1 MGRPVGRE
9 NPLPL
14 TDSTMPKR
22 TRTAEIARSRASGN
36 LRIGDHWNAITI
48 IALSQ
53 SNPLKAVA
61 ELVENSIDARAKT
74 IVITRGKE
82 KGQHYLRVKDD
93 GEGVRRN
100 ADGEPDFQYVAT
112 HVCDSI
118 KRRLKA
124 QGTQGLQGE
133 FGIGLLSFWTL
144 GEDLLLTSSGDD
156 GRAWQMHLRKGDPS
170 YRITQRPALLPEA
183 GTDVLIR
190 GILPGIK
197 NFSGEKIQWYL
208 ASELRD
214 RIRHSGV
221 SIRVVDR
228 TARAEFKVEPRK
240 FEGRLLH
247 ELDGALP
254 PQSEVYAELYLHAHS
269 PANAV
274 SLYRSG
280 TRVLENIAELGAF
293 ARLPWT
299 SGYVQGIVD
308 APFLNLTPGTRLGV
322 IHDAALARL
331 AEELAPL
338 EARLAKIVADQQKA
352 EEERASRD
360 VLRSVQGA
368 LKEALLALPAE
379 EYDWFDLHRGEGKRR
394 PRTTAEAVPGE
405 AGWPA
410 EQAVSVEGA
419 ANEAEEE
426 AQRQFFEFAGPLFSV
441 VVSPTSSVVEVGG
454 TRPLRALARDRS
466 RRRVEQELT
475 LAWRIVEGE
484 GSLDPV
490 DGEIATFRAGTEPGL
505 VRVEVVATQREV
517 VCRAE
522 AQITVTASLVGK
534 TGAGDTTYQGIPGYT
549 FHKAAG
555 ELWRS
560 RFDTERNLVVINNG
574 HRDFVYAAR
583 SRMLKLR
590 YICRLFAKEL
600 VLRNF
605 VGVAPDQLL
614 ERLLELTLYTEE
626 NLR

>member
-1 MGRPVGRE
+1 MARRIPQTGRP
-9 NPLPL
+9 
-14 TDSTMPKR
+14 
-22 TRTAEIARSRASGN
+22 RSSGN

-61 ELVENSIDARAKT
+61 ELAENSIDAGAKT
-74 IVITRGKE
+74 IIITRGKE

-93 GEGVRRN
+93 GDGVRKN
-100 ADGEPDFQYVAT
+100 ADGEPDFHYVAT

-124 QGTQGLQGE
+124 QGASGLQGE

-144 GEDLLLTSSGDD
+144 GEDLLLTSAGDD
-156 GRAWQMHLRKGDPS
+156 GRAYQMHLRKGDPS
-170 YRITQRPALLPEA
+170 YRITQRPALFTEP
-183 GTDVLIR
+183 GTEVLIK

-221 SIRVVDR
+221 AIRVIDR
-228 TARAEFKVEPRK
+228 TARAEFKVEPRQ

-254 PQSEVYAELYLHAHS
+254 AQSEVYAELYLHAHS
-269 PANAV
+269 PANTV

-280 TRVLENIAELGAF
+280 TRVLGNLTELEAF
-293 ARLPWT
+293 ARMPWT
-299 SGYVQGIVD
+299 SGYVQGIID
-308 APFLNLTPGTRLGV
+308 APYLNLTPGTRLGV
-322 IHDAALARL
+322 IQDAALARL
-331 AEELAPL
+331 IDDLGPL
-338 EARLAKIVADQQKA
+338 ESRLAKIIGDQQRA

-394 PRTTAEAVPGE
+394 PRTAAQSEPLAASQAEGQSIAL
-405 AGWPA
+405 
-410 EQAVSVEGA
+410 GA
-419 ANEAEEE
+419 ADDQEIPE
-426 AQRQFFEFAGPLFSV
+426 AQRQFFEYAGPLFSV
-441 VVSPTSSVVEVGG
+441 MISPTASVIEVGG
-454 TRPLRALARDRS
+454 SRVLRAIARDRA
-466 RRRVEQELT
+466 RRLVEHD
-475 LAWRIVEGE
+475 LAYSWAILEGE
-484 GSLDPV
+484 GTLDRAS
-490 DGEIATFRAGTEPGL
+490 GEMATLRAAAEPGL
-505 VRVEVVATQREV
+505 TRVEVTVTQGDV

-522 AQITVTASLVGK
+522 AQVTVTASLLPK
-534 TGAGDTTYQGIPGYT
+534 AGGGDSSYQGLPGYT
-549 FHKAAG
+549 YHKAAG

-560 RFDTERNLVVINNG
+560 RFDAERNLVVINNG

-583 SRMLKLR
+583 NKMLKLR

-600 VLRNF
+600 VLKNF
-605 VGVAPDQLL
+605 IGIPPDQLL

>member
-1 MGRPVGRE
+1 MAHQ
-9 NPLPL
+9 
-14 TDSTMPKR
+14 DPKSGKP
-22 TRTAEIARSRASGN
+22 RSSGN

-100 ADGEPDFQYVAT
+100 ADGEPDFHYVAT
-112 HVCDSI
+112 HVCDSV

-124 QGTQGLQGE
+124 QGAGGLQGE

-144 GEDLLLTSSGDD
+144 GEELLLTSAGAD
-156 GRAWQMHLRKGDPS
+156 GRAFQMHLKKGDPS
-170 YRITQRPALLPEA
+170 YRITHRPTLFAEA
-183 GTDVLIR
+183 GTEVLIR

-197 NFSGEKIQWYL
+197 NFSGDKIQWYL

-228 TARAEFKVEPRK
+228 TARAEYKVEPRQY
-240 FEGRLLH
+240 EGRLLH

-254 PQSEVYAELYLHAHS
+254 QQSELYAELYLHAHS

-280 TRVLENIAELGAF
+280 TRVLGNLTELEAF
-293 ARLPWT
+293 ARMPWA
-299 SGYVQGIVD
+299 SGYVQGIID
-308 APFLNLTPGTRLGV
+308 APYLNLTPGTRLGV
-322 IHDAALARL
+322 IHDATLARL
-331 AEELAPL
+331 ADELGPL
-338 EARLAKIVADQQKA
+338 ESRLAKIVEDQQRA

-394 PRTTAEAVPGE
+394 PRAGAQSESAMPSEGGDQSVAV
-405 AGWPA
+405 
-410 EQAVSVEGA
+410 GA
-419 ANEAEEE
+419 AEEQEAAE

-441 VVSPTSSVVEVGG
+441 MISPTSSVIEVGG
-454 TRPLRALARDRS
+454 SRALRAIARDRA
-466 RRRVEQELT
+466 RRPVEHD
-475 LAWRIVEGE
+475 LAYAWALLEGE
-484 GSLDPV
+484 GTLDHAG
-490 DGEIATFRAGTEPGL
+490 GEMATFRAAAEPGL
-505 VRVEVVATQREV
+505 ARVEVTVTQGEV

-522 AQITVTASLVGK
+522 AQITVAASLLPKASG
-534 TGAGDTTYQGIPGYT
+534 GDSTYQGLPGYT

-560 RFDTERNLVVINNG
+560 RFDPERNLVVINNG

-600 VLRNF
+600 VLKNF
-605 VGVAPDQLL
+605 IGIPPDQLL

>member
-1 MGRPVGRE
+1 MAHRTERIGRP
-9 NPLPL
+9 
-14 TDSTMPKR
+14 
-22 TRTAEIARSRASGN
+22 RASGN

-61 ELVENSIDARAKT
+61 ELVENSIDARATT

-100 ADGEPDFQYVAT
+100 ADGEPDFHYVAT
-112 HVCDSI
+112 HVCDSV
-118 KRRLKA
+118 KRQLKA
-124 QGTQGLQGE
+124 QGAGGLQGE

-144 GEDLLLTSSGDD
+144 GEELLLTSASAD
-156 GRAWQMHLRKGDPS
+156 GRAFQMHLSKGDPS
-170 YRITQRPALLPEA
+170 YRITHRPTLFAEA
-183 GTDVLIR
+183 GTEVLIK

-228 TARAEFKVEPRK
+228 TARAEFKVEPRQ

-247 ELDGALP
+247 ELDGFLP

-269 PANAV
+269 AANAV
-274 SLYRSG
+274 SLSRSG
-280 TRVLENIAELGAF
+280 TRVLGNLTELEAF
-293 ARLPWT
+293 ARIPWT
-299 SGYVQGIVD
+299 SGYVQGIID
-308 APFLNLTPGTRLGV
+308 APYLNLTPGTRLGV
-322 IHDAALARL
+322 IQDAALARL
-331 AEELAPL
+331 ADELAPL
-338 EARLAKIVADQQKA
+338 ESRLSKIIEDQQRA

-394 PRTTAEAVPGE
+394 PRTTAASASEQPAPAYDEAAGGEHPDAGE
-405 AGWPA
+405 AA
-410 EQAVSVEGA
+410 EG
-419 ANEAEEE
+419 
-426 AQRQFFEFAGPLFSV
+426 QRQFFEFAGPLFSV
-441 VVSPTSSVVEVGG
+441 MISPTSSVIEVGG
-454 TRPLRALARDRS
+454 SRALRAIARDRA
-466 RRRVEQELT
+466 RRPVEHD
-475 LAWRIVEGE
+475 LAYAWALLEGE
-484 GSLDPV
+484 GTLDTAG
-490 DGEIATFRAGTEPGL
+490 GEMATYRAAAEPGL
-505 VRVEVVATQREV
+505 ARVEVTVTQGDV
-517 VCRAE
+517 VCKAE
-522 AQITVTASLVGK
+522 AQITVAASLLPKASGS
-534 TGAGDTTYQGIPGYT
+534 DSSYQGLPGYT

-560 RFDTERNLVVINNG
+560 RFDAERNLVVINNG

-583 SRMLKLR
+583 SKMLKLR

-600 VLRNF
+600 VLKNF
-605 VGVAPDQLL
+605 VGIPPDQLL

>member
-1 MGRPVGRE
+1 MARR
-9 NPLPL
+9 
-14 TDSTMPKR
+14 
-22 TRTAEIARSRASGN
+22 IANTGRSRSSGN

-93 GEGVRRN
+93 GEGVRKN
-100 ADGEPDFQYVAT
+100 ADGEPDFHYVAT

-118 KRRLKA
+118 KRQLKA
-124 QGTQGLQGE
+124 QGAGGLQGE

-144 GEDLLLTSSGDD
+144 GEELLLTSAGEN
-156 GRAWQMHLRKGDPS
+156 GRAYQMHLHKADPS
-170 YRITQRPALLPEA
+170 YRITHRPTLFAEA
-183 GTDVLIR
+183 GTEVLIK

-208 ASELRD
+208 AAELRD

-228 TARAEFKVEPRK
+228 TARAEFKVEPRQ

-254 PQSEVYAELYLHAHS
+254 AQSEAYAELYLHAHS
-269 PANAV
+269 PSNAV
-274 SLYRSG
+274 ALYRSG
-280 TRVLENIAELGAF
+280 TRVLGNLAELEVF
-293 ARLPWT
+293 ARVPWT
-299 SGYVQGIVD
+299 SGYVQGIID
-308 APFLNLTPGTRLGV
+308 ASYLNLTPGTRLGV
-322 IHDAALARL
+322 IQDAALARL
-331 AEELAPL
+331 ADELAPL
-338 EARLAKIVADQQKA
+338 ESRLAKIIEDQQRA

-394 PRTTAEAVPGE
+394 PRTATESEPAEAFRADDQAIAIE
-405 AGWPA
+405 ATDNQNA
-410 EQAVSVEGA
+410 SED
-419 ANEAEEE
+419 
-426 AQRQFFEFAGPLFSV
+426 QRQFFEFAGPLFSV
-441 VVSPTSSVVEVGG
+441 MISPTSSVIEVGG
-454 TRPLRALARDRS
+454 SRALRAIARDRA
-466 RRRVEQELT
+466 RRPVEHD
-475 LAWRIVEGE
+475 LAYAWALLEGE
-484 GSLDPV
+484 GTLDHTS
-490 DGEIATFRAGTEPGL
+490 GEIATFRAAAEPGL
-505 VRVEVVATQREV
+505 ARVEVTVTQGDV
-517 VCRAE
+517 VCKAE
-522 AQITVTASLVGK
+522 AQITVAASLLPKASG
-534 TGAGDTTYQGIPGYT
+534 GDSSYQGLPGYT

-583 SRMLKLR
+583 GKMLKLR

-600 VLRNF
+600 VLKNF
-605 VGVAPDQLL
+605 IGIPADQLL

>member
-1 MGRPVGRE
+1 MGRRIAKSGR
-9 NPLPL
+9 P
-14 TDSTMPKR
+14 
-22 TRTAEIARSRASGN
+22 RSSGN
-36 LRIGDHWNAITI
+36 LRIGDQWNAITI

-61 ELVENSIDARAKT
+61 ELVENSIDAGAKT

-82 KGQHYLRVKDD
+82 KGRHYLRVKDD
-93 GEGVRRN
+93 GEGVRKN
-100 ADGEPDFQYVAT
+100 ADGEPDFHYVAT
-112 HVCDSI
+112 HVCDSV
-118 KRRLKA
+118 KRHLKA
-124 QGTQGLQGE
+124 QGASGLQGE

-144 GEDLLLTSSGDD
+144 GEDLLLTSAGED
-156 GRAWQMHLRKGDPS
+156 GRAYQMHLRKGDPS
-170 YRITQRPALLPEA
+170 YRITQRPALFPEP
-183 GTDVLIR
+183 GTDVLIK

-228 TARAEFKVEPRK
+228 TARAEFKVEPRQ

-247 ELDGALP
+247 ELNAVLP
-254 PQSEVYAELYLHAHS
+254 AQSEVYAELYLHAHS

-280 TRVLENIAELGAF
+280 TRVLGNLAELDAF
-293 ARLPWT
+293 ARVPWA
-299 SGYVQGIVD
+299 SGYVQGIID
-308 APFLNLTPGTRLGV
+308 APYLNLTPGTRLGV

-331 AEELAPL
+331 ADELGLL
-338 EARLAKIVADQQKA
+338 ESRLAKIVEDQQRA
-352 EEERASRD
+352 EEERTSRD

-394 PRTTAEAVPGE
+394 PRTAAQTEPVEASRADDQAIALE
-405 AGWPA
+405 ATDN
-410 EQAVSVEGA
+410 QADS
-419 ANEAEEE
+419 E
-426 AQRQFFEFAGPLFSV
+426 AQRQFFEYAGPLFSV
-441 VVSPTSSVVEVGG
+441 MISPTSSVIEVGG
-454 TRPLRALARDRS
+454 SRALRAIARDRA
-466 RRRVEQELT
+466 RRPVEHD
-475 LAWRIVEGE
+475 LAHAWAIVEG
-484 GSLDPV
+484 
-490 DGEIATFRAGTEPGL
+490 DGTLEHASGEMATFRAAAEPGL
-505 VRVEVVATQREV
+505 TRVEVTVAQGDV
-517 VCRAE
+517 VCKAE
-522 AQITVTASLVGK
+522 AQITVTASLLPKVG
-534 TGAGDTTYQGIPGYT
+534 GGDSSYQGLPGYT

-560 RFDTERNLVVINNG
+560 RFDAERNLVVINNG

-583 SRMLKLR
+583 SKMLKLR

-600 VLRNF
+600 VLKNF
-605 VGVAPDQLL
+605 IGIPSDQLL